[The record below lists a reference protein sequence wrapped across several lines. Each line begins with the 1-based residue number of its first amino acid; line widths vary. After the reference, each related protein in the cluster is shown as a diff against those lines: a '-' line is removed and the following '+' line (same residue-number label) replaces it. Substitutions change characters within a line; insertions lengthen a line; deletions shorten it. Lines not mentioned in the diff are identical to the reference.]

1 MTYQRLKSIIFC
13 SLFSWNSFC
22 LIFGV
27 IGVALTIWAMFICNW
42 NEQVSVKWIALQF
55 VVFLYIVV
63 ALIKALYETCNKQY
77 IECIPIEFD
86 QETRTF
92 LIPSNEYLDYYSMV
106 SIVQI
111 KNKFEIDFGTGYVSN
126 IQKGFIQITV
136 ISLKIDDKQLKEL
149 MKNDSI
155 LLNKLRI
162 KITYKYE
169 GIK

>member
-1 MTYQRLKSIIFC
+1 
-13 SLFSWNSFC
+13 
-22 LIFGV
+22 
-27 IGVALTIWAMFICNW
+27 
-42 NEQVSVKWIALQF
+42 
-55 VVFLYIVV
+55 
-63 ALIKALYETCNKQY
+63 
-77 IECIPIEFD
+77 
-86 QETRTF
+86 
-92 LIPSNEYLDYYSMV
+92 MV

-136 ISLKIDDKQLKEL
+136 ISLKVDDKQLKEL